1 MMQGG
6 HGDDLSRTNESGL
19 QDHRPHGDL
28 YGLYGRVRPL
38 RRVQITV
45 LFIRFYIFLNKNK
58 YFFFIY
64 S

>member
-38 RRVQITV
+38 RKSTAFTKSTNYCSIYSI
-45 LFIRFYIFLNKNK
+45 LYIF
-58 YFFFIY
+58 
-64 S
+64 